1 MICRLKP
8 VVTAIGLASLL
19 SSQVVMAENDW
30 IKGVAVDG
38 VLKIFGGYTRDYY
51 ENDSADVIVHT
62 ALLGITAQLNPWASG
77 RFTYKYEEGKND
89 NELFVDD
96 GYVTLGDHAN
106 GLPAYVRMG
115 AMVVP
120 FGNFTSHMNSDPLTL
135 VMAETAEKVLQL
147 GFNAGGAYGS
157 VFGFN
162 GATQEDENN
171 TMDHYGAN
179 VGFNR
184 KFGSF
189 GVDVGIS
196 YISDIG
202 DTGAITDALENR
214 GVAFG
219 SSYEYTAGAGAHLI
233 VNAGPARLI
242 LEYITALD
250 EFDPGV
256 LPYKSRGAEPKVW
269 NAEIGLNFD
278 MAGRALTFAVGY
290 QQSEEAWYFQEARA
304 TNMPETRIL
313 GTIAM
318 EIYENTTLSL
328 EYAQSEDYDKSDFPL
343 ATGEDATSANMVLS
357 VKF

>member
-1 MICRLKP
+1 MRLKP
-8 VVTAIGLASLL
+8 IVAAVSLVGLL
-19 SSQVVMAENDW
+19 SSQAVMAENDW

-38 VLKIFGGYTRDYY
+38 MLKVLAGYSRDYDK
-51 ENDSADVIVHT
+51 NDNADVIVHT

-96 GYVTLGDHAN
+96 GYITLGDHRN
-106 GLPAYVRMG
+106 GLPAYLRMG

-135 VMAETAEKVLQL
+135 VMAETAEKVVQV
-147 GFNAGGAYGS
+147 GFNAAGAYGS
-157 VFGFN
+157 AFGFN
-162 GATQEDENN
+162 GTTQDDENN

-179 VGFNR
+179 IGFNR
-184 KFGSF
+184 DFGNF
-189 GVDVGIS
+189 GVDVGLS

-202 DTGAITDALENR
+202 DTGAIGDALEDR

-219 SSYEYTAGAGAHLI
+219 PDYDYTAGAGVHLI
-233 VNAGPARLI
+233 VNAGPARAI

-250 EFDPGV
+250 EFDPAV

-269 NAEIGLNFD
+269 NAEVGLNFD
-278 MAGRALTFAVGY
+278 MGGRALTFAVGY
-290 QQSEEAWYFQEARA
+290 QQSEEAWYFMEPRA
-304 TNMPETRIL
+304 THMPESRVLATL
-313 GTIAM
+313 AM
-318 EIYENTTLSL
+318 EIYEDTTLSF
-328 EYAQSEDYDKSDFPL
+328 EYAQSEDYDPSDFPG
-343 ATGEDATSANMVLS
+343 ATGEDSKSANMVLS